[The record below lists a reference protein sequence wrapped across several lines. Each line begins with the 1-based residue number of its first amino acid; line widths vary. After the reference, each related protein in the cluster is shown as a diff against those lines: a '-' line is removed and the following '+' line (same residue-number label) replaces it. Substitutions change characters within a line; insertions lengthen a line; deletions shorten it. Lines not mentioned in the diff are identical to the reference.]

1 MRRFARFVTVCTI
14 LKKLKRKKHPRRSVT
29 FNSRVCSNFTE
40 SNTPLWV
47 FSHFFSFRKRYRIA
61 QRITNDIYC
70 HVNLWLYSRDIN
82 IIVFFMFLYPHMTI
96 SVLIQMFIK
105 MI

>member
-1 MRRFARFVTVCTI
+1 MGV
-14 LKKLKRKKHPRRSVT
+14 
-29 FNSRVCSNFTE
+29 FT
-40 SNTPLWV
+40 
-47 FSHFFSFRKRYRIA
+47 FFSFRKRYRIA

-82 IIVFFMFLYPHMTI
+82 SIVFFMFLYPHMTI